1 MPIRL
6 KGGRLIVK
14 CYQMNI
20 QVRGW
25 HNSAHKE
32 TIIDIDSPRYR
43 ENTGGRP

>member
-1 MPIRL
+1 
-6 KGGRLIVK
+6 
-14 CYQMNI
+14 MNI

-25 HNSAHKE
+25 HNSAHKG

>member
-6 KGGRLIVK
+6 KGGRLIIK
-14 CYQMNI
+14 CYQMKI
-20 QVRGW
+20 QVREW
-25 HNSAHKE
+25 QYSAHKE